1 MDENEVFVLDARE
14 SSSHPLPRLNARKW
28 AITFL
33 IIGVMLTI
41 VFGLTMP
48 TFYLHAYGK

>member
-1 MDENEVFVLDARE
+1 MENEVYVLPTRE
-14 SSSHPLPRLNARKW
+14 STSQPLPRLSARKW
-28 AITFL
+28 AVTFL
-33 IIGVMLTI
+33 IIGVVLTI